1 MGDGS
6 GVGIVML
13 IVGLVAYFL
22 PALVANHRGRDGQ
35 GLIAVLNFLLGWTV
49 LGWVVLL
56 IVAFTGESA
65 ATRKQREEQLSLLRT
80 MADKQ
85 SPRGL

>member
-1 MGDGS
+1 MEDGS
-6 GVGIVML
+6 GAGIVML
-13 IVGLVAYFL
+13 VVFIAGYFL

-35 GLIAVLNFLLGWTV
+35 GLIAALNLLLGWTV
-49 LGWVVLL
+49 LGWIVLL

-85 SPRGL
+85 TSQSL